1 MSNSEKG
8 AQLIRVVT
16 DSSCDLPE
24 ELAAT
29 HGIEIVPLN
38 IRFGDL
44 EFTDRLELS
53 HAEFWQRL
61 KTSPDLPETSA
72 PSAGSFRE
80 RFAALAET
88 GAEGIVAVCL
98 SSSLS
103 GTYQA
108 AVIAAEQTPG
118 IPIRVVDSRNVSM
131 ALGFQV
137 LEAARAAARG
147 KGITQV
153 VDAALAARD
162 RTNFVVALDTLD
174 YLQRGGR
181 IGSAQAFLG
190 GLLNI
195 KPLITMEE
203 GVVAALGRVRTRSK
217 AIANLLERA
226 GGLGATIE
234 EVAVVT
240 GDSPDVEDFRQQ
252 LSALVPARL
261 VAEIGPVVGTH
272 SGPGVIGIAY
282 RLQAQSGLSG
292 PRARE

>member
-1 MSNSEKG
+1 M
-8 AQLIRVVT
+8 IRVVT

-24 ELAAT
+24 ELALT

-44 EFTDRLELS
+44 EFTDRLELN
-53 HAEFWQRL
+53 HTQFWNRL

-72 PSAGSFRE
+72 PSAGTFRE
-80 RFAALAET
+80 TFARLAAE
-88 GAEGIVAVCL
+88 GADGIVAVCL
-98 SSSLS
+98 SSDLS

-108 AVIAAEQTPG
+108 AVIAAEQTPE

-137 LEAARAAARG
+137 LEAARAGARG
-147 KGITQV
+147 ADLEQV
-153 VDAALAARD
+153 TAAVLASRHN
-162 RTNFVVALDTLD
+162 TNFIVALDTLD
-174 YLQRGGR
+174 FLQRGGR

-190 GLLNI
+190 GLLSI
-195 KPLITMEE
+195 KPLITMED
-203 GVVAALGRVRTRSK
+203 GVVAALGRVRTRSR
-217 AIANLLERA
+217 ALANLVERVA
-226 GGLGATIE
+226 ALSANIE

-240 GDSPDVEDFRQQ
+240 GDSADVENFRQD
-252 LSALVPARL
+252 LSALVPVHL

-282 RLQAQSGLSG
+282 RVSPTHL
-292 PRARE
+292 